1 MIATLKRELIGQLG
15 VVWPVMIVAVLAD
28 TQCML
33 PSKIKMYQLFASNA
47 INVVGNVARAWRRW
61 SML

>member
-15 VVWPVMIVAVLAD
+15 VVWPVMIMAVLAD

-33 PSKIKMYQLFASNA
+33 PSKIKMYQLFASSA
-47 INVVGNVARAWRRW
+47 QCSSR
-61 SML
+61 